1 MSYVSASFKVTNC
14 TNFANRAVIQND
26 GNLVLYTPS
35 NVVMWAAG
43 ISLSGEPRINV
54 TTGNALDD
62 VCGKRLTSCKA
73 RFGENFELP
82 FGSFPSLGAFTG

>member
-1 MSYVSASFKVTNC
+1 
-14 TNFANRAVIQND
+14 
-26 GNLVLYTPS
+26 
-35 NVVMWAAG
+35 
-43 ISLSGEPRINV
+43 
-54 TTGNALDD
+54 LDD